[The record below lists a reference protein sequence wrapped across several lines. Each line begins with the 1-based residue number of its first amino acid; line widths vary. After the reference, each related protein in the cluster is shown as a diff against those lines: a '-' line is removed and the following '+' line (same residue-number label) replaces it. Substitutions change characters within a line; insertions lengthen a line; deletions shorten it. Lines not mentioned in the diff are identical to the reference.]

1 MKLRLVLL
9 LALLSAWMANPA
21 SGANTVPW
29 QAVDPRGFG
38 YVLGTG
44 RCASVR
50 FDTTNEANE
59 SVLLF
64 IGGAFVTVQSD
75 GDAAG
80 AGASQGDLFACTNA
94 DGNLNLVQDTTSCA
108 AWNVIDSDSNGFGD
122 DNTLNG
128 GATTGGRGT
137 DTPRSI
143 AGWIY
148 VDPDAATIDTNEVL
162 EVIVCEVP

>member
-1 MKLRLVLL
+1 MRNIVSLAVA

-64 IGGAFVTVQSD
+64 VGGAFITVQSD

-80 AGASQGDLFACTNA
+80 AGAGAGDLFACTSPDGNGDGTEDVIACGPLNIVDTNA
-94 DGNLNLVQDTTSCA
+94 DGIS
-108 AWNVIDSDSNGFGD
+108 D
-122 DNTLNG
+122 DNTVDG
-128 GATTGGRGT
+128 TAGKRGT
-137 DTPRSI
+137 LDAI
-143 AGWIY
+143 AVAGWLY
-148 VDPDAATIDTNEVL
+148 LDPDAATIDTNEVL
-162 EVIVCEVP
+162 EVTVCAIR